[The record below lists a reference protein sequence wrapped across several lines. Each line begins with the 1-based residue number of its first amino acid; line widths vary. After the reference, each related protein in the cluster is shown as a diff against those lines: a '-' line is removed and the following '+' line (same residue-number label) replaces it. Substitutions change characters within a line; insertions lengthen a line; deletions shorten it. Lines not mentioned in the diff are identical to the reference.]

1 MLASAIVSA
10 IQIRRVPSDLHE
22 RLRRRAEAAHVSVSQ
37 YVLRM
42 LEREVGQPST
52 EEWLASLADREPV
65 PDVDL
70 SALLDET
77 RQGQDAQFARVLR
90 H

>member
-70 SALLDET
+70 TALLDEA

>member
-1 MLASAIVSA
+1 
-10 IQIRRVPSDLHE
+10 VPSDLHE
-22 RLRRRAEAAHVSVSQ
+22 RLRRKAEAANVSLST
-37 YVLRM
+37 YVLQL
-42 LEREVGQPST
+42 LEREVGEPST

-65 PDVDL
+65 PDLDVT
-70 SALLDET
+70 ALLDEA

>member
-1 MLASAIVSA
+1 VPA

-22 RLRRRAEAAHVSVSQ
+22 RLRRKAAAAHVSVSQ
-37 YVLRM
+37 YVLRL
-42 LEREVGQPST
+42 LERDVGQPST

-65 PDVDL
+65 PHVDL
-70 SALLDET
+70 TALLDEA
-77 RQGQDAQFARVLR
+77 RQGQDAQLARVLR

>member
-1 MLASAIVSA
+1 M
-10 IQIRRVPSDLHE
+10 PSDLHE
-22 RLRRRAEAAHVSVSQ
+22 RLRRKAEAANVSLSA
-37 YVLRM
+37 YVLQV
-42 LEREVGQPST
+42 LERDAGEPST

-65 PDVDL
+65 SDL
-70 SALLDET
+70 DLTALLDEA